1 MTLKDASLSLCRD
14 LGISYMF
21 GRTAWRRRRLL
32 ILCYHGISLADE
44 HEWNPAMYLSPDV
57 FERRLRTIERLRC
70 NVLPL
75 GEALERL
82 YRGDLP
88 DRAVALTFDDGY
100 FDFQERAYPRLAAS
114 GYPAT
119 VYLNTQRCEHNR
131 PIVNLSLSYLLWKGR
146 AVGLDGTDL
155 PGLDSARHDL
165 RTPAQRLRVWEALR
179 AGMEREELGLTQK
192 DGLVRT
198 VAERVGVGDGPERAR
213 VLTLL
218 RPAEVTRLSSQGVD
232 FQLHT
237 HRHRTPEDPARFLEE
252 IVENRR
258 RIEAMTGKPAVH
270 FCYPSGVVRR
280 GYFEVLEGAGV
291 VSATT
296 TQRGTATA
304 STYRLLLPRFVD
316 SNEVGDANF
325 EAWLT
330 GVGSW
335 LRDAASVF
343 RGRAPSAADF
353 APARTPSRQPV

>member
-1 MTLKDASLSLCRD
+1 MSVKDTSLALCRG
-14 LGISYMF
+14 LGISQAF
-21 GRTAWRRRRLL
+21 GRSAWRRRRLL
-32 ILCYHGISLADE
+32 ILCYHGISLTDE

-57 FERRLRTIERLRC
+57 FEQRLRLLERLRC
-70 NVLPL
+70 AVLPL

-82 YRGDLP
+82 YRRDLP
-88 DRAVALTFDDGY
+88 DRAVVLTFDDGY
-100 FDFQERAYPRLAAS
+100 FDFQERAYPRLAAR

-119 VYLNTQRCEHNR
+119 VYLNTMRCEHNR
-131 PIVNLSLSYLLWKGR
+131 PIVNLTLSYLLWKGR
-146 AVGLDGTDL
+146 GQTLDGADL
-155 PGLDSARHDL
+155 PGLEPARHEL
-165 RTPAQRLRVWEALR
+165 RTGAQRLRVWEALR
-179 AGMEREELGLTQK
+179 TGMERERLGLAQK
-192 DGLVRT
+192 DALVRS
-198 VAERVGVGDGPERAR
+198 VAERLGVGDGPERAR

-218 RPAEVTRLSSQGVD
+218 KPAEVTQLSSRGVD

-252 IVENRR
+252 IVENRK
-258 RIEAMTGKPAVH
+258 RIEAMTGKPATH

-280 GYFEVLEGAGV
+280 GYFDVLEGAGV
-291 VSATT
+291 ESATT
-296 TQRGTATA
+296 TQRGSATA

-335 LRDAASVF
+335 LRDAASIV

-353 APARTPSRQPV
+353 ASAAT